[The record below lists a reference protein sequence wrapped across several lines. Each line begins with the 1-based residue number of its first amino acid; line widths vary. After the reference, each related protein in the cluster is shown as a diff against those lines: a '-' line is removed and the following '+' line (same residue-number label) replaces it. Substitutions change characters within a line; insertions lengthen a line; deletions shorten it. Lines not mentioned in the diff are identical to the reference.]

1 MKIKIVSPV
10 HHDGKTLE
18 VGETV
23 NIPDR
28 AARDLVCAGAAEVE
42 GKQKAASSEISESPN
57 GGTDAPDGVNGAG
70 QAGDQG
76 GQK

>member
-10 HHDGKTLE
+10 QHDGKTLE

-28 AARDLVCAGAAEVE
+28 AARDLVSAGAAEAE
-42 GKQKAASSEISESPN
+42 GKQKAASSE
-57 GGTDAPDGVNGAG
+57 GGEPPAGGGDAPDGANGDG
-70 QAGDQG
+70 QAGEQG